1 MGGLDKSVAMEGS
14 HPVGDEVIRVSR
26 VAKRYV
32 IGQNVVNAL
41 DGVSFGVRRGE
52 FLAIMGSSGSGKS
65 TMLNILGCLDRPTEG
80 EYWLN
85 GVDVARMEDDAL
97 SDHRLYNL
105 GFVFQSFHL
114 IPQLTVAENIALPL
128 FYRGMDDEEVAPRVL
143 ELATSVGM
151 ENRLEHRPAELSGG
165 QRQRVAIAR
174 ALANN
179 PPVIL
184 ADEPTGNLDTA
195 TSVQIMNLLTELN
208 AQGRT
213 ILMVT
218 HEEDVAA
225 FAKSR
230 IVLRDGRIVKREGSV
245 LE

>member
-1 MGGLDKSVAMEGS
+1 MDIRTGQVEDA
-14 HPVGDEVIRVSR
+14 VIRIVD

-41 DGVSFGVRRGE
+41 DGVSFAVREGE

-65 TMLNILGCLDRPTEG
+65 TMLNILGCLDRPSEG

-85 GVDVARMEDDAL
+85 GVNVAHMEDDAL

-128 FYRGMDDEEVAPRVL
+128 FYRGLDDDEVAPRVQ
-143 ELATSVGM
+143 ELAESVGM
-151 ENRLEHRPAELSGG
+151 ENRLEHHPYELSGG

-184 ADEPTGNLDTA
+184 ADEPTGNLDSA

-208 AQGRT
+208 ARGRT

-230 IVLRDGRIVKREGSV
+230 IVLRDGRIVKREGTV

>member
-1 MGGLDKSVAMEGS
+1 MITNDSEFFNPEMETEQDNEKADGA
-14 HPVGDEVIRVSR
+14 VIRIVD

-41 DGVSFGVRRGE
+41 DGVSFGVRSGE

-85 GVDVARMEDDAL
+85 GVNVAHMGDDAL

-128 FYRGMDDEEVAPRVL
+128 FYRGLEDEAVEPRVR
-143 ELATSVGM
+143 ELAEAVGM
-151 ENRLEHRPAELSGG
+151 ENRLEHRPYELSGG
-165 QRQRVAIAR
+165 QRPRVAIAR
-174 ALANN
+174 ALAN
-179 PPVIL
+179 
-184 ADEPTGNLDTA
+184 LDSA
-195 TSVQIMNLLTELN
+195 TSVQIMKLLTELN
-208 AQGRT
+208 ERGRT

-230 IVLRDGRIVKREGSV
+230 IVLRDGRIVKREGTV
-245 LE
+245 LP

>member
-1 MGGLDKSVAMEGS
+1 MIGVDKSAARGDS
-14 HPVGDEVIRVSR
+14 HSVGDEVIRLAG

-32 IGQNVVNAL
+32 VGQNVVNAL
-41 DGVSFGVRRGE
+41 DGVSFGVRPGE

-85 GVDVARMEDDAL
+85 GVDVARMDDDAL

-128 FYRGMDDEEVAPRVL
+128 FYRGVDDEDVAPRVL

>member
-1 MGGLDKSVAMEGS
+1 MTDSRTN
-14 HPVGDEVIRVSR
+14 DEAPPAVIRIVD
-26 VAKRYV
+26 VATRYV
-32 IGQNVVNAL
+32 IGQNIVKAL
-41 DGVSFGVRRGE
+41 DGVSFGVRSGE

-85 GVDVARMEDDAL
+85 GVNVAHMGDDAL

-128 FYRGMDDEEVAPRVL
+128 FYRGLEDEAVEPRVR
-143 ELATSVGM
+143 ELAEAVGM
-151 ENRLEHRPAELSGG
+151 ENRLEHRPYELSGG

-195 TSVQIMNLLTELN
+195 TSVQIMKLLTELN
-208 AQGRT
+208 ERGRT

-230 IVLRDGRIVKREGSV
+230 IVLRDGKICAREGTV

>member
-1 MGGLDKSVAMEGS
+1 METHGGKEADA
-14 HPVGDEVIRVSR
+14 VIRIVD

-41 DGVSFGVRRGE
+41 DGVSFGVRTGE

-65 TMLNILGCLDRPTEG
+65 TMLNILGCLDRPSEG

-85 GVDVARMEDDAL
+85 GVNVAHMEDNAL

-128 FYRGMDDEEVAPRVL
+128 FYRGLDDDEVSPLVRK
-143 ELATSVGM
+143 LAESVGM
-151 ENRLEHRPAELSGG
+151 ENRLEHHPYELSGG

-195 TSVQIMNLLTELN
+195 TSVQIMKLLADLN

-218 HEEDVAA
+218 HEEDVAG

-230 IVLRDGRIVKREGSV
+230 IVLRDGRIVRREGTV

>member
-1 MGGLDKSVAMEGS
+1 MESRSGQ
-14 HPVGDEVIRVSR
+14 HADAVIRIVD

-41 DGVSFGVRRGE
+41 DGVSFGVRTGE

-65 TMLNILGCLDRPTEG
+65 TMLNILGCLDRPSEG

-85 GVDVARMEDDAL
+85 GVNVAHMEDDAL

-114 IPQLTVAENIALPL
+114 IPQLTVEENIALPL
-128 FYRGMDDEEVAPRVL
+128 FYRGLDDDEVAPRVK
-143 ELATSVGM
+143 ELAEAVGM
-151 ENRLEHRPAELSGG
+151 ENRLEHHPYELSGG

-195 TSVQIMNLLTELN
+195 TSVQIMKLLTSLN
-208 AQGRT
+208 EQGRT

-230 IVLRDGRIVKREGSV
+230 IVLRDGRIVKREGTV
-245 LE
+245 LA

>member
-1 MGGLDKSVAMEGS
+1 METEQDNEKADGA
-14 HPVGDEVIRVSR
+14 VIRIVD

-32 IGQNVVNAL
+32 IGQNIVKAL
-41 DGVSFGVRRGE
+41 DGVSFGVRSGE

-85 GVDVARMEDDAL
+85 GVNVAHMGDDAL

-128 FYRGMDDEEVAPRVL
+128 FYRGLEDEAVEPRVR
-143 ELATSVGM
+143 ELAEAVGM
-151 ENRLEHRPAELSGG
+151 ENRLEHRPYELSGG

-195 TSVQIMNLLTELN
+195 TSVQIMKLLTELN
-208 AQGRT
+208 ERGRT

-230 IVLRDGRIVKREGSV
+230 IVLRDGRIVKREGTV
-245 LE
+245 LP

>member
-1 MGGLDKSVAMEGS
+1 MES
-14 HPVGDEVIRVSR
+14 SPPVGDEVIRVSR

-208 AQGRT
+208 SQGRT

-230 IVLRDGRIVKREGSV
+230 IVLRDGRIVKREGTV

>member
-1 MGGLDKSVAMEGS
+1 METEQDNGKAD
-14 HPVGDEVIRVSR
+14 GAVIRIVD

-41 DGVSFGVRRGE
+41 DGVSFGVRSGE

-85 GVDVARMEDDAL
+85 GVNVAHMGDDAL

-128 FYRGMDDEEVAPRVL
+128 FYRGLEDEAVEPRVR
-143 ELATSVGM
+143 ELAEAVGM
-151 ENRLEHRPAELSGG
+151 ENRLEHRPYELSGG

-195 TSVQIMNLLTELN
+195 TSVQIMKLLTELN
-208 AQGRT
+208 ERGRT

-230 IVLRDGRIVKREGSV
+230 IVLRDGRIVKREGTV
-245 LE
+245 LP

>member
-1 MGGLDKSVAMEGS
+1 METEQDNGKAD
-14 HPVGDEVIRVSR
+14 GAVIRLVD

-41 DGVSFGVRRGE
+41 DGVSFGVRSGE

-85 GVDVARMEDDAL
+85 GVNVAHMGDDAL

-105 GFVFQSFHL
+105 GFVFQSFRL

-128 FYRGMDDEEVAPRVL
+128 FYRGLEDEAVEPRVR
-143 ELATSVGM
+143 ELAEAVGM
-151 ENRLEHRPAELSGG
+151 ENRLEHRPYELSGG

-195 TSVQIMNLLTELN
+195 TSVQIMKLLTELN
-208 AQGRT
+208 ERGRT

-230 IVLRDGRIVKREGSV
+230 IVLRDGRIVKREGTV
-245 LE
+245 LP